1 MGNVFMGA
9 CPGMPRGR
17 YDDEALRA
25 RALEL
30 RSKGLSYREIARELG
45 CSVFKV
51 YQIISPYE
59 SPRSRIKQVLE
70 LATRVE
76 ELDRKLRELESLA
89 SRLESTVKPPVFN
102 IEADLELLCRVA
114 AYRVN
119 MGVCA
124 YMDGEGYCNRWC
136 FYNVRVSGLNA
147 RRYSEE
153 LEDEGNGKGEVWECY
168 EPNVLTHWALCLV
181 CPAYTPADD
190 DGSRKILEDRI
201 VECVNGK
208 LVFRKIERATP
219 NAT

>member
-1 MGNVFMGA
+1 V
-9 CPGMPRGR
+9 PRKR

-51 YQIISPYE
+51 YQLIAPYE
-59 SPRSRIKQVLE
+59 SPRSRIRQVHE
-70 LATRVE
+70 LATKVE
-76 ELDRKLRELESLA
+76 ELDRKLRDLESLA
-89 SRLESTVKPPVFN
+89 SRLEVAVKPPVFN
-102 IEADLELLCRVA
+102 IEADLELICRVA

-119 MGVCA
+119 MGLCA
-124 YMDGEGYCNRWC
+124 YMDSEGYCSRWC
-136 FYNVRVSGLNA
+136 FYDLRASGLNA

-153 LEDEGNGKGEVWECY
+153 FGGEVWECY
-168 EPNVLTHWALCLV
+168 EPNVLTHWMLCLV

-190 DGSRKILEDRI
+190 DRRREILGDRY

-208 LVFRKIERATP
+208 LVFRRIERATP
-219 NAT
+219 NTA

>member
-1 MGNVFMGA
+1 V
-9 CPGMPRGR
+9 PGVPRKR

-51 YQIISPYE
+51 YQLIAPYE
-59 SPRSRIKQVLE
+59 SPRSRIRQVHE
-70 LATRVE
+70 LATKVE
-76 ELDRKLRELESLA
+76 ELDRKLRDLESLA
-89 SRLESTVKPPVFN
+89 SRLEAAVKPPVFN
-102 IEADLELLCRVA
+102 IEADLELICRVA

-119 MGVCA
+119 MGLCA
-124 YMDGEGYCNRWC
+124 YMDSEGYCSRWC
-136 FYNVRVSGLNA
+136 FHDLRASGLNA

-153 LEDEGNGKGEVWECY
+153 FGGEVWECY
-168 EPNVLTHWALCLV
+168 EPNVLTHWTLCLV

-190 DGSRKILEDRI
+190 DRRREILGDRY

-208 LVFRKIERATP
+208 LVFRRIERATP
-219 NAT
+219 NTA